1 MNTPAHLIFAAAA
14 FARPGET
21 RANVAAFL
29 GALAPDIS
37 LYLMAGVSL
46 FVLGVP
52 ANVVFGQYYYSDAWQ
67 QVFAI
72 DNSFVLWGIALGLA
86 LWARSRVAT
95 LFCAA
100 ALLHLAFDFP
110 LHNHDARQHFWPITD
125 WVFISPL
132 SYWDSNHHGGTVGAL
147 ETIACFA
154 LLVLLWRRFKD
165 APSRGLIAVVLTFQ
179 LAPVVMW
186 SLFF

>member
-14 FARPGET
+14 FARPGQL
-21 RANVAAFL
+21 RLNVAACL
-29 GALAPDIS
+29 GALAPDVS
-37 LYLMAGVSL
+37 LYLLAGVSL

-52 ANVVFGQYYYSDAWQ
+52 ANVVFGQYYYSAAWQ

-72 DNSFVLWGIALGLA
+72 DNSFVLWGLALGLA
-86 LWARSRVAT
+86 YWSKFRVAIV
-95 LFCAA
+95 FCAA

-110 LHNHDARQHFWPITD
+110 LHNHDARPHFWPVTD

-132 SYWDSNHHGGTVGAL
+132 SYWDSNHHGRVVGIL
-147 ETIACFA
+147 ETFACVA

-165 APSRGLIAVVLTFQ
+165 SVSRGLIAVVMTLQ